1 MESTMKQLYY
11 IGVDF
16 HPYQQTVAYCTTD
29 DGEIKYRQFRHTDKK
44 ALAQFYRQ
52 CHTDSIIGV
61 EATGALDWFEKL
73 LFENSL
79 RLRIGNPRAIRRAA
93 LSRHKKDYRDAETI
107 LDLLLTNRFP
117 EIEPKSQAA
126 QSVLALLSYRH
137 SLVQQRTRLINQMQ
151 AMARRQGLSKF
162 RLYSPSAK
170 ARLTAA
176 IENET
181 EQLLLA
187 SRWEMFESLTGEIE
201 RIEAELKK
209 AALANE
215 QVRLLRTHSGIG
227 ELTALCLVHTLGAV
241 TRFARKE
248 QVVAFV
254 GLDPLDKSSGEKK
267 RIGHV
272 SKKGSRLLRFLLGQ
286 AANTTKDQRLRE
298 FYRKVSRR
306 RGKAQAKVACAR
318 KLLINCYIMLRD
330 SIDYEEFSRRGGVG
344 LCG

>member
-1 MESTMKQLYY
+1 MKQLYY

-16 HPYQQTVAYCTTD
+16 HPYQQTVAFCTTD
-29 DGEIKYRQFRHTDKK
+29 DGEIKYRQFRHSDKK

-52 CHTDSIIGV
+52 CREDSMIGV

-73 LFENSL
+73 LFENGLS
-79 RLRIGNPRAIRRAA
+79 LRIGNPRLIRRAA
-93 LSRHKKDYRDAETI
+93 LSRHKNDYRDAETI

-117 EIEPKSQAA
+117 DIEPKSQAA

-137 SLVQQRTRLINQMQ
+137 SLVQQKTRLINQMQ
-151 AMARRQGLSKF
+151 AVARRKGLPKF
-162 RLYSPSAK
+162 RLQSPTAK
-170 ARLTAA
+170 ERLTACL
-176 IENET
+176 ENET
-181 EQLLLA
+181 EELLLR
-187 SRWEMFESLTGEIE
+187 SRWKLFDALTDEIE
-201 RIEAELKK
+201 LIEAELKK

-227 ELTALCLVHTLGAV
+227 ELTALCLVQTLGAV
-241 TRFARKE
+241 TRFAGKE

-267 RIGHV
+267 RIGKI

-286 AANTTKDQRLRE
+286 AANTTKDKRLRE
-298 FYRKVSRR
+298 FYRKISRR

-318 KLLINCYIMLRD
+318 KLLINCYIMLREG
-330 SIDYEEFSRRGGVG
+330 IDYEEFSRRGGVG

>member
-1 MESTMKQLYY
+1 MKQLYY

-16 HPYQQTVAYCTTD
+16 HPYQQTVAFCTTD
-29 DGEIKYRQFRHTDKK
+29 DGEINYRQFRHTDKK
-44 ALAQFYRQ
+44 ALLQFYRQ

-61 EATGALDWFEKL
+61 EATGSLDWFEKL

-79 RLRIGNPRAIRRAA
+79 RLRIGNPRLIRRAA
-93 LSRHKKDYRDAETI
+93 LSRHKNDYRDAETI
-107 LDLLLTNRFP
+107 LDLLLNDRFP
-117 EIEPKSQAA
+117 QIESKSEAA
-126 QSVLALLSYRH
+126 QQVLALLSYRH
-137 SLVQQRTRLINQMQ
+137 SLVQQRTRLSNQMQ
-151 AMARRQGLSKF
+151 AFARRKGLPKF
-162 RLYSPSAK
+162 RLASPNAKMRMTASA
-170 ARLTAA
+170 
-176 IENET
+176 ENET
-181 EQLLLA
+181 EKLLLA
-187 SRWEMFESLTGEIE
+187 SRWKMSDSLTSQIEEIE
-201 RIEAELKK
+201 VELHK
-209 AALANE
+209 AALVDE
-215 QVRLLRTHSGIG
+215 QVRLLQTHSGIG
-227 ELTALCLVHTLGAV
+227 ELTALCLRHTLGEV

-286 AANTTKDQRLRE
+286 AANTTKDRRLRE
-298 FYRKVSRR
+298 FYKRVSRR

-330 SIDYEEFSRRGGVG
+330 SIDYEEFNRRGGVG